1 MPRRRAPAKSGTP
14 APGSPADERA
24 GGPPCYK
31 AASVEARSFDAAYFR
46 RYYESRRSRVYGK
59 EQIDH
64 LARGVTGLVGWFG
77 GEIERVLDVGAGTGL
92 WGAWFAEHLPAAR
105 YRSVDVSAYACA
117 KYGHERR
124 DISRWRARER
134 FDLVVCQGVLPYL
147 DDDACA
153 RAIAN
158 MAAMCRGFLYVEAI
172 TSKDLR
178 EVCDRTKTDVSVRA
192 RPAAFYR
199 KLLRHHFERLGCG
212 LHHVKGGDK
221 LFYELERG

>member
-1 MPRRRAPAKSGTP
+1 M
-14 APGSPADERA
+14 
-24 GGPPCYK
+24 
-31 AASVEARSFDAAYFR
+31 ASAFDAAYFR
-46 RYYESRRSRVYGK
+46 RYYESRRSRVYGR

-64 LARGVTGLVGWFG
+64 LARGVTGFVHWFG
-77 GEIERVLDVGAGTGL
+77 GEVESVLDVGAGIGL
-92 WGAWFAEHLPAAR
+92 WKDWFREHLPDAR
-105 YRSVDVSAYACA
+105 YRAIDVSEYACA
-117 KYGHERR
+117 RYGHERR
-124 DISRWRARER
+124 DIATWRGRER

-147 DDDACA
+147 NDRACE

-172 TSKDLR
+172 TTRDLR

-199 KLLRHHFERLGCG
+199 RILGRHFERLGCG

-221 LFYELERG
+221 VFYDLERA